1 MKVFGSTDTG
11 LVRSDNQDRFACS
24 MVSPKLAYA
33 ILCDGMG
40 GEKGGSIAAEIAIQH
55 AKEMLERDLSEEMSE
70 LTVRAILL
78 SAISGA
84 NALIYDMAQKQ
95 PELVGMGTTMIIAV
109 ADGETL
115 SISYVGDSRVYR
127 VAEQE
132 DVQLT
137 RDHTVVQMLVDIG
150 EITEEDARSHP
161 QRHYITRAVGV
172 APSIEIEFL
181 TDKMRPGDKVLLCSD
196 GLYLY
201 WGDAALNQL
210 LADCVRRGSAQP
222 LIDLAN
228 IGGGGDNV
236 TAVVIASEEVA
247 ANG

>member
-1 MKVFGSTDTG
+1 VKLFGSTDIG
-11 LVRSDNQDRFACS
+11 LVRSDNQDRFACL
-24 MVSPKLAYA
+24 VLSPTLACA

-40 GEKGGSIAAEIAIQH
+40 GEKGGSIAAEIAVQH
-55 AKEMLERDLSEEMSE
+55 AKEMLERDLSEGMSE
-70 LTVRAILL
+70 LTVRAISL

-95 PELVGMGTTMIIAV
+95 PDLGGMGTTMIIAV
-109 ADGETL
+109 ADGEKL
-115 SISYVGDSRVYR
+115 WISYVGDSRVYR
-127 VAEQE
+127 VTEQANI
-132 DVQLT
+132 QLT

-150 EITEEDARSHP
+150 EITPEDARSHP

-172 APSIEIEFL
+172 APSIEPDFL
-181 TDKMRPGDKVLLCSD
+181 TETLQPGDKILLCSD

-201 WGDAALNQL
+201 WGDTALNPL
-210 LADCVRRGSAQP
+210 LADCVRRCSAQP

-228 IGGGGDNV
+228 IGGGGDNI
-236 TAVVIASEEVA
+236 TAVVIAREEA